1 MSSIRMFCQVV
12 LAMLPLGGLPAA
24 AATGP
29 ETIAV
34 IGTGRVGSALGPRL
48 AALGHPIVYGSREPR
63 SARVSALVART
74 APGARATVPAEAA
87 AAGQIVVLA
96 IPWSATSETLAAI
109 GGLPGKIV
117 IDVTN
122 AIRPGADGLME
133 MAVSTSAG
141 ELIQGRLPEARV
153 VKAFNAV
160 GSHVMADPGAGNGPV
175 TIPLAG
181 DDAAAKQRVGEIVRA
196 LGYETLDV
204 GPIRHAR
211 HLEGMAVLYMV
222 PYMTGR
228 RAQAFE
234 YHLRQ
239 GTGPAVVR
247 EVRPAG

>member
-1 MSSIRMFCQVV
+1 MQWVRILVP
-12 LAMLPLGGLPAA
+12 LALSGLTLLGN
-24 AATGP
+24 ATGSAEL
-29 ETIAV
+29 ETVAV
-34 IGTGRVGSALGPRL
+34 IGTGRVGSALGPRF
-48 AALGHPIVYGSREPR
+48 AGLGHTVIYGSREPA
-63 SARVSALVART
+63 SERVAMLVQRT
-74 APGARATVPAEAA
+74 GPGTRAAKPGEAA
-87 AAGQIVVLA
+87 AAAQIVVLA
-96 IPWSATSETLAAI
+96 VPWSATRQTLDEL
-109 GGLPGKIV
+109 GGLAGKIV

-122 AIRPGADGLME
+122 AMRVSPDRLME
-133 MAVSTSAG
+133 MAVDTSAG
-141 ELIQGRLPEARV
+141 ELIQGWLPDARV

-160 GSHVMADPGAGNGPV
+160 GSHVMADPAAGNGPV

-228 RAQAFE
+228 RDQAFE
-234 YHLRQ
+234 YHFRQ